1 MNVEERN
8 KICCVCICGSSPCFV
23 PFSFHYIVL
32 KQGTDSIK
40 GLRLGLP
47 TWMEDMKGWKTTPA
61 SYAKR
66 LDNENS
72 NDKLMLAHSGSF
84 SKRGHLGLFSWQ
96 PAIRAS
102 ANLFSSK
109 AFAKMQKLKILHLN
123 DVELSGGYEDFPR
136 SLVWLYW
143 RVFPLNSIPVDM
155 CLEKL
160 VVLDMRN
167 SNLKHVWKGVG
178 V

>member
-123 DVELSGGYEDFPR
+123 DVDLSGGYEDFPR

>member
-1 MNVEERN
+1 
-8 KICCVCICGSSPCFV
+8 
-23 PFSFHYIVL
+23 
-32 KQGTDSIK
+32 
-40 GLRLGLP
+40 
-47 TWMEDMKGWKTTPA
+47 MEDMKGWKTTPA